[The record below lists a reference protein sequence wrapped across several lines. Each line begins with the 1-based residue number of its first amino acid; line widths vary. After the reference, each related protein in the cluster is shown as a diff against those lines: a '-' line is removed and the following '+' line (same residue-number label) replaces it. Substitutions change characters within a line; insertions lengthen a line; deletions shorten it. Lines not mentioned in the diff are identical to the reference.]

1 MNFLTKNPFPHRYSK
16 PLIGIIGYFSRSQ
29 ANPKDDVLLVW
40 RKRIFFTIFFSAIFF
55 GSFTYIPNMKISVQ
69 SGMWLNAFIYTV
81 IYLFGIF
88 ITLLPILPFKFRV
101 WSGLFLFY
109 ALGLTS
115 LVTAGPVG
123 SGRMWLFAFAVLASL
138 LLGIRAGVLALL
150 INIGTLSSL
159 TLLLKLGH
167 IDLLSWLHIS
177 PDYWVIIGT
186 TFMFMNTMIT
196 ISLGVLVTGLETN
209 LKKEQSLAKE
219 LKLSNQQLEKEN
231 AERKSAQESL
241 RRSEERFR
249 IVSQITSDFSYSFR
263 VNSDSNLVLEWLTEA
278 ISRITEFDSTEL
290 SWADGWTRLIHPE
303 DKSIKDRQLKTLLSG
318 KSKTI
323 EYRIKSKSGKVRW
336 LLDHGYPLLGE
347 DLKQVT
353 QIYGAVQDITIR
365 KAAIEAL
372 QESEEKYRLLI
383 ENADT
388 AIFIAQDEKIK
399 FPNPKTL
406 EISGYSEDELK
417 KIPLIDLI
425 HPEDKKAVVGKHL
438 KWLKGKK
445 LPSTYSFRVVR
456 KNGDEIWAN
465 LNTAFISWEGR
476 PATLTFLRD
485 ITEQKELETKLQHAQ
500 KMEAIG
506 TLAGGVAHD
515 LNNILSGLVSYPE
528 ILLLDLPEDSPMR
541 EPIKILHDSGKKS
554 AAIVQDLLTLAR
566 RGVTISEVV
575 DLNTVI
581 SEYLISPEHNKILS
595 YHPGVEVKTELDENL
610 LHILGSS
617 VHLSKTI
624 MNLVSNAAEAMPDGG
639 KIHISTTH
647 QYIDNPKTC
656 YETIEEGEYV
666 VLSISD
672 TGIGISMEEIGK
684 IFEPF
689 YTKKVMG
696 RSGTGLGMAVVW
708 GTIKDHNGYIDVQS
722 KIGKG
727 TTFNLYFP
735 VTRKEMD
742 LQEEPINIEDYMGH
756 GESILVVDDVES
768 QRDIATRM
776 LSKIGYNANSVSSG
790 EEAVE
795 YLKEKPTDLLVL
807 DMVMDPGINGLETY
821 KRILQINPEQKA
833 VVASGFSESEA
844 VKEVQGI
851 GAGAYLKKPYSLENI
866 GMAVRAELM
875 R

>member
-1 MNFLTKNPFPHRYSK
+1 MFLFV
-16 PLIGIIGYFSRSQ
+16 FS
-29 ANPKDDVLLVW
+29 LL
-40 RKRIFFTIFFSAIFF
+40 A
-55 GSFTYIPNMKISVQ
+55 
-69 SGMWLNAFIYTV
+69 
-81 IYLFGIF
+81 
-88 ITLLPILPFKFRV
+88 
-101 WSGLFLFY
+101 GLFL
-109 ALGLTS
+109 GLK
-115 LVTAGPVG
+115 
-123 SGRMWLFAFAVLASL
+123 
-138 LLGIRAGVLALL
+138 AGVFALAV
-150 INIGTLSSL
+150 NIGTILLISWMLS
-159 TLLLKLGH
+159 TGKLQWPH
-167 IDLLSWLHIS
+167 LATYTADKW
-177 PDYWVIIGT
+177 PMMAY
-186 TFMFMNTMIT
+186 TFFFFNATVT
-196 ISLGVLVTGLETN
+196 VSVGALVGALEKN
-209 LKKEQSLAKE
+209 LKKEQTLSRDLKFSNKE
-219 LKLSNQQLEKEN
+219 LKKEN

-241 RRSEERFR
+241 RKSEERFR

-263 VNSDSNLVLEWLTEA
+263 VNSENDLVLEWLTEA

-290 SWADGWTRLIHPE
+290 SWADGWKRLIHPE
-303 DKSIKDRQLKTLLSG
+303 DINIKENQIKNLLSG
-318 KSKTI
+318 KSNTV
-323 EYRIKSKSGKVRW
+323 EYRIMSKNGKVRW
-336 LLDHGYPLLGE
+336 LLDHGYPLLGQ
-347 DLKQVT
+347 DLKRVT
-353 QIYGAVQDITIR
+353 HIYGAVQDITIR

-417 KIPLIDLI
+417 NIPLIDLI
-425 HPEDKKAVVGKHL
+425 HPEDKKAVVEKHL
-438 KWLKGKK
+438 KWLRGDK
-445 LPSTYSFRVVR
+445 LPSTYSFRIIR
-456 KNGDEIWAN
+456 KNGDDIWAN

-844 VKEVQGI
+844 VKKVQGI